1 MEQHTPVEVKERAP
15 LQAKINTLTTK
26 LVQTKTVLD
35 QTRELLK
42 SAEQENIKLKAAIQD
57 SLNNKQNQL
66 SLLGKAI
73 DDLKGIASKVK
84 FQSPIV
90 KRES

>member
-1 MEQHTPVEVKERAP
+1 MEQHTPVEVRERAP
-15 LQAKINTLTTK
+15 LQAKINELTTK
-26 LVQTKTVLD
+26 LVQTKAVLD

-42 SAEQENIKLKAAIQD
+42 IAEEE
-57 SLNNKQNQL
+57 
-66 SLLGKAI
+66 KAI
-73 DDLKGIASKVK
+73 LKVALEEAINSTKTQVSVLGRIITDLKEIAKNVK

>member
-1 MEQHTPVEVKERAP
+1 MEHHTPVEVKERAP
-15 LQAKINTLTTK
+15 LQAKINQLTTK

-42 SAEQENIKLKAAIQD
+42 SAEQENNKLKEALQD
-57 SLNNKQNQL
+57 SLSSKKNQL
-66 SLLGKAI
+66 SVLGKVI
-73 DDLKGIASKVK
+73 GQLKEVTDKVK

>member
-1 MEQHTPVEVKERAP
+1 METDTTSPIMQER
-15 LQAKINTLTTK
+15 INQLTTK

-42 SAEQENIKLKAAIQD
+42 SAEQENNKLKEALQD
-57 SLNNKQNQL
+57 SLSSKKNQL
-66 SLLGKAI
+66 SVLGKVI
-73 DDLKGIASKVK
+73 GQLKEVTDKVK

>member
-42 SAEQENIKLKAAIQD
+42 SAEQENSKLKVAIQE
-57 SLNNKQNQL
+57 SLNSKQNQI
-66 SLLGKAI
+66 SVLGKVI
-73 DDLKGIASKVK
+73 DDLKGIVSRVK

>member
-1 MEQHTPVEVKERAP
+1 METDTTSPIMQER
-15 LQAKINTLTTK
+15 INQLTTK

-42 SAEQENIKLKAAIQD
+42 SAEQENSKLKVAIQE
-57 SLNNKQNQL
+57 SLNSKQNQI
-66 SLLGKAI
+66 SVLGKVI
-73 DDLKGIASKVK
+73 DDLKGIVSRVK

>member
-15 LQAKINTLTTK
+15 LQAKINQLTTK

-42 SAEQENIKLKAAIQD
+42 SAEQENNKLKEALQD
-57 SLNNKQNQL
+57 SLSSKKNQL
-66 SLLGKAI
+66 SVLGKVI
-73 DDLKGIASKVK
+73 GQLKEVTDKVK